1 MKQYARLEGSVVMET
16 FDTDLDITT
25 LFNESLI
32 WVEVPEDIT
41 PLELPYTFENGLFIK
56 TEYVHPVFTPK
67 QIEENRLSAYADPI
81 TGSDRYFI
89 EMLSLQAEG
98 FDPDSLEVLATKAKG
113 LRRRTEIQNLFQSPQ

>member
-1 MKQYARLEGSVVMET
+1 MKQYARIEGSVVMET
-16 FDTDLDITT
+16 FNTDLDITT

-41 PLELPYTFENGLFIK
+41 PLELPYTFENGMFTK
-56 TEYVHPVFTPK
+56 TEYAHPVFTPK
-67 QIEENRLSAYADPI
+67 QIEENRLSAYADSI

-98 FDPDSLEVLATKAKG
+98 LAPDSPEVLAARDKG
-113 LRRRTEIQNLFQSPQ
+113 LARRREIQNLFPLL